1 MLQSC
6 VVQHHL
12 KPEKLQNRSNEEKG
26 KDKKKEKGEGKE
38 DKKKKENNCCTP
50 SFSNSYFGEVETSFH
65 TKGPFGDNVIK
76 NPARKTLEYI

>member
-38 DKKKKENNCCTP
+38 DKKKKENNCCTSHASVVLQSSQLRTVVARRLKEKP
-50 SFSNSYFGEVETSFH
+50 GLNKLSNT
-65 TKGPFGDNVIK
+65 
-76 NPARKTLEYI
+76 